1 MHRLVPRKTA
11 VIVVDIQE
19 KLAPAM
25 PERRLADVVR
35 ATTILVESAKLLG
48 APVFAT
54 VQYTKGLGPMLES
67 VARVLSDAGVT
78 PIEKTHFS
86 AMDAP
91 GFGDALRRAEVTDT
105 VVVGMETHVCIY
117 QTVRDLRAV
126 GFDVQVPSD
135 GVCSRRDEARE
146 AGLSLAVRCG
156 AAVTTA
162 ETVVL
167 DWLRDS
173 GAAEFR
179 AISRLIR

>member
-19 KLAPAM
+19 RLVPAM

-35 ATTILVESAKLLG
+35 ATTILVESARLLG
-48 APVFAT
+48 APIFAT
-54 VQYTKGLGPMLES
+54 VQYPKGLGPMLEA
-67 VARVLSDAGVT
+67 VARVLSEAGVT

-91 GFGDALRRAEVTDT
+91 GFADALRRSEVTDA
-105 VVVGMETHVCIY
+105 VVVGMETHVCVH

-126 GFDVQVPSD
+126 GYAVHVPSD
-135 GVCSRRDEARE
+135 GVCSRRDDARE

-167 DWLRDS
+167 IE
-173 GAAEFR
+173 GPAAAEFR
-179 AISRLIR
+179 AIVG

>member
-1 MHRLVPRKTA
+1 MLRLVPGKTA

-25 PERRLADVVR
+25 PERRLADVLR
-35 ATTILVESAKLLG
+35 ATTILVESARLLG
-48 APVFAT
+48 APIFAT
-54 VQYTKGLGPMLES
+54 VQYTKGLGPMVQA
-67 VARVLSDAGVT
+67 VARVLAEAGVA

-86 AMDAP
+86 AVDAP
-91 GFGDALRRAEVTDT
+91 GFADALRRSDVTDA

-117 QTVRDLRAV
+117 QTVRDLRAAGYTV
-126 GFDVQVPSD
+126 DVPSD
-135 GVCSRRDEARE
+135 GVCSRRDDARD
-146 AGLSLAVRCG
+146 AGLSLAERCG
-156 AAVTTA
+156 AQVTTA

-173 GAAEFR
+173 AAPEFR